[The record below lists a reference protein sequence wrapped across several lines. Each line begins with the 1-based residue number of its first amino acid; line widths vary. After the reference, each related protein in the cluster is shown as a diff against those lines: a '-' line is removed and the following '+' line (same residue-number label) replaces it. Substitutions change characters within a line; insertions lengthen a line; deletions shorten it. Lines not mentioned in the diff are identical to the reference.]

1 MKPFLTKLEQL
12 LGEEYPEDVLEFVP
26 MMVILDQSEILIS
39 AVGQIDNENL
49 CLMYPYKLIPASISG
64 ENFRLTI
71 ARFVPGSDDVFYH
84 LDSKK
89 VTTMGFLNEELFNLY
104 EEAVAAH
111 VADVVGDEADESK
124 PAENTKSNILQF
136 PGPKSVH

>member
-26 MMVILDQSEILIS
+26 MMVILDSSEILIS
-39 AVGQIDNENL
+39 AVGQIDDENL
-49 CLMYPYKLIPASISG
+49 CLMYPYKLVPASITG
-64 ENFRLTI
+64 ENFRMTI
-71 ARFVPGSDDVFYH
+71 SRFVPGSDDVFYH
-84 LDSKK
+84 LCSKK
-89 VTTMGFLNEELFNLY
+89 VTTMGFLNEELFELY

-111 VADVVGDEADESK
+111 VAAMIGDEAGETK